1 MTCLQ
6 KSKWCCVVLRCIQND
21 NSKKLKVYQ
30 QLLLLEQQ
38 LLSEKLL
45 LDQKF
50 KGLEGIKQI
59 LSRLDISCELPNECE
74 LNGVCALL
82 EDLKGE
88 ALTAQE
94 YDLVQEILGAAPNRE
109 KKG

>member
-1 MTCLQ
+1 
-6 KSKWCCVVLRCIQND
+6 
-21 NSKKLKVYQ
+21 LKVYQ

-50 KGLEGIKQI
+50 KGLDGIKQI
-59 LSRLDISCELPNECE
+59 LSRLDISYELPNEHE
-74 LNGVCALL
+74 LKGVCALL

-94 YDLVQEILGAAPNRE
+94 YELVQDILGAVPNKE
-109 KKG
+109 KKGQKT